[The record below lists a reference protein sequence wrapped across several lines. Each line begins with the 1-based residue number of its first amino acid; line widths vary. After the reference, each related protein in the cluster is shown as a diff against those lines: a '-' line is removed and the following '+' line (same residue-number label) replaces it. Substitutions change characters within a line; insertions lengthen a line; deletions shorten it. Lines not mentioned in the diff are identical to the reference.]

1 MNDKKYYLSAK
12 LLHKSLMN
20 TKVRL
25 FFPDFTK
32 LFVSRAVAQFTQ
44 HDIPRNVYA
53 HH

>member
-1 MNDKKYYLSAK
+1 MNDKKYIYPAK
-12 LLHKSLMN
+12 IIRKSLMN
-20 TKVRL
+20 TKVRP